1 MLAIDKA
8 ELTQKYL
15 EKNWNYVFDVAYKIS
30 DFILSQ
36 KYKIINEDIRQDMA
50 QECCLNLYKK
60 VLEGKINPDKNVF
73 SFVWANSD
81 FRIREILRK
90 DRKRNAIASFIS
102 YDNIVEKV
110 WEKEEKNEDENE
122 SIRV

>member
-1 MLAIDKA
+1 
-8 ELTQKYL
+8 
-15 EKNWNYVFDVAYKIS
+15 
-30 DFILSQ
+30 
-36 KYKIINEDIRQDMA
+36 MA

-60 VLEGKINPDKNVF
+60 VLEGKIDVNKNVF

-90 DRKRNAIASFIS
+90 ERKRNTIANFVS

-110 WEKEEKNEDENE
+110 WSKEENECETA
-122 SIRV
+122 

>member
-1 MLAIDKA
+1 MLAVDKIK
-8 ELTQKYL
+8 LTQKFIQ
-15 EKNWNYVFDVAYKIS
+15 KDWNYVFDVAYKIS
-30 DFILSQ
+30 DFLLSQ
-36 KYKIINEDIRQDMA
+36 KYKISCEEIRQDMA

-60 VLEGKINPDKNVF
+60 VLEGKIDVNKNVF

-90 DRKRNAIASFIS
+90 EKKRNAIANFVS

-110 WEKEEKNEDENE
+110 WSREENE
-122 SIRV
+122 YEAIRV